1 MKTKNYFV
9 LTSLLIFS
17 VVLLSCNGSSSAPA
31 ASLKSGADS
40 VSYAYGVNLADQGG
54 LIQYLEQSGIIQ
66 SASNIEYDYQMRI
79 AAADSIDKPALQK
92 EMRSKVDSLNKV
104 NAPKLNAFIKGL
116 KEAMKSDKKDD
127 GGAYAQGLSIGNQ
140 IAQQMMPQFRD
151 MVFADDSTQ
160 KMNNNQVLSGL
171 ISALKNQSTAI
182 TKEDANIFVQT
193 KIEDAQAKA
202 QAKQDEELKVQFQDT
217 IAAGEKFL
225 AENAEREEVIT
236 LPSGLQYEVIKQ
248 GNGEI
253 PTESDRV
260 KVHYHGTLI
269 DGTVFDSS
277 VERKDPATFGVTQVI
292 AGWTEALKLMP
303 VGSKWKLYVPYDLAY
318 GSQDRGTIKPFST
331 LIFDVELLDIEK

>member
-1 MKTKNYFV
+1 MKTKSYFV
-9 LTSLLIFS
+9 IASLMIFS
-17 VVLLSCNGSSSAPA
+17 VALLSCNGSSSAPT
-31 ASLKSGADS
+31 ASLKSDADS

-54 LIQYLEQSGIIQ
+54 LVQYLEQSGIIE

-79 AAADSIDKPALQK
+79 AAADSTDKADLQK
-92 EMRSKVDSLNKV
+92 ELKTKIDSLNKV

-116 KEAMKSDKKDD
+116 KEAMKSDKDDD

-151 MVFADDSTQ
+151 MVFADDTTK

-171 ISALKNQSTAI
+171 ISALKNQNTAI
-182 TKEDANIFVQT
+182 SKTDANTLVQA
-193 KIEDAQAKA
+193 KIEGAQTRAE
-202 QAKQDEELKVQFQDT
+202 AKQEEELKVQYQDT

-225 AENAEREEVIT
+225 AENAEREGVIT
-236 LPSGLQYEVIKQ
+236 LPSGLQYEVIRQ
-248 GNGEI
+248 GTGEI
-253 PTESDRV
+253 PTENDRV
-260 KVHYHGTLI
+260 KVHYHGTLL

-277 VERKDPATFGVTQVI
+277 VDRNDPATFGVTQVI

-318 GSQDRGTIKPFST
+318 GAQDRGTIKPFST
-331 LIFDVELLDIEK
+331 LVFDVELLEIEK